1 MPTLHPMGT
10 PITPYGSGDA
20 KKAQVAQMFDNIAH
34 RYDFLNHFF
43 SLGIDKLWR
52 RKAVRILLSDG
63 PVEILDVAT
72 GTADFA
78 IEAAGKAPELKVIG
92 VDISAGMLDIGRTK
106 VARAGQD
113 GRVELVLGDGESLP
127 FEDGRFDAFTV
138 AFGVRNFENL
148 TAGLKEMQRTLRSGG
163 KGYILEFSKPRMFPM
178 KQLFWLY
185 FRYIMPTVGK
195 WFSKD
200 ASAYTYLPE
209 SVKVFPEG
217 EELKRILLDCGFA
230 SCQLHPLTGGIATL
244 YVVDKA

>member
-1 MPTLHPMGT
+1 MGT
-10 PITPYGSGDA
+10 PITPYDSGDA

-52 RKAVRILLSDG
+52 RKAVRMLLSEG
-63 PVEILDVAT
+63 PSEVLDVAT

-78 IEAAGKAPELKVIG
+78 IEAARKAPFLNVVG
-92 VDISAGMLDIGRTK
+92 VDISAGMLDIGRKK
-106 VARAGQD
+106 VSRAGQD

-127 FEDGRFDAFTV
+127 FKDNRFDAFTV

-148 TAGLKEMQRTLRSGG
+148 TAGLREMQRTLKPGG

-217 EELKRILLDCGFA
+217 EDLKRILLDCGF
-230 SCQLHPLTGGIATL
+230 SGCTLHPLTGGIATL

>member
-1 MPTLHPMGT
+1 MGT
-10 PITPYGSGDA
+10 PITPYDSGDA

-52 RKAVRILLSDG
+52 RKAVRMLLSEG
-63 PVEILDVAT
+63 PSEVLDVAT

-78 IEAAGKAPELKVIG
+78 IEAARKAPSLNVVG
-92 VDISAGMLDIGRTK
+92 VDISAGMLDIGRKK
-106 VARAGQD
+106 VSRAGQD
-113 GRVELVLGDGESLP
+113 GRVDLVLGDGESLP
-127 FEDGRFDAFTV
+127 FEDGRLDAFTV

-148 TAGLKEMQRTLRSGG
+148 TAGLREMQRTLKSGG

-185 FRYIMPTVGK
+185 FRYIMPTLGK

-217 EELKRILLDCGFA
+217 EDLKRILLDCGFS
-230 SCQLHPLTGGIATL
+230 SCALHPLTGGIATL

>member
-1 MPTLHPMGT
+1 MGT
-10 PITPYGSGDA
+10 PIKPYEDSAA
-20 KKAQVAQMFDNIAH
+20 KKAQVARMFDNIAH

-52 RKAVRILLSDG
+52 RKAIRMMLAEAPREV
-63 PVEILDVAT
+63 LDVAT

-78 IEAAGKAPELKVIG
+78 IGTARVDPTVKVVG
-92 VDISAGMLDIGRTK
+92 VDISAGMLDIGREK
-106 VARAGQD
+106 VRKARQEGQVD
-113 GRVELVLGDGESLP
+113 LVLADGEALP

-138 AFGVRNFENL
+138 AFGVRNFEHL
-148 TAGLKEMQRTLRSGG
+148 EAGLKEMLRTLKSGG
-163 KGYILEFSKPRMFPM
+163 KGYILEFSKPKWFPM

-185 FRYIMPTVGK
+185 FRYVMPTLGK

-209 SVKVFPEG
+209 SVKAFPEG
-217 EELKRILLDCGFA
+217 EAMKHILLGCGYADCTLF
-230 SCQLHPLTGGIATL
+230 PLTGGIATL

>member
-52 RKAVRILLSDG
+52 RKAVRMLLSDG

-78 IEAAGKAPELKVIG
+78 IEAARKAPELKVIG

-106 VARAGQD
+106 VTRAD
-113 GRVELVLGDGESLP
+113 R
-127 FEDGRFDAFTV
+127 
-138 AFGVRNFENL
+138 
-148 TAGLKEMQRTLRSGG
+148 TAVWS
-163 KGYILEFSKPRMFPM
+163 
-178 KQLFWLY
+178 LFWEMASPSPS
-185 FRYIMPTVGK
+185 RTVDSTPSP
-195 WFSKD
+195 WPS
-200 ASAYTYLPE
+200 ASAT
-209 SVKVFPEG
+209 S
-217 EELKRILLDCGFA
+217 RTSRRD
-230 SCQLHPLTGGIATL
+230 
-244 YVVDKA
+244 

>member
-1 MPTLHPMGT
+1 MGT
-10 PITPYGSGDA
+10 PITPYGGNDA
-20 KKAQVAQMFDNIAH
+20 KKAQVARMFDNIAH

-43 SLGIDKLWR
+43 SLGIDRLWR
-52 RKAVRILLSDG
+52 RKAVRMLLSQD
-63 PVEILDVAT
+63 PKEVLDVAT

-78 IEAAGKAPELKVIG
+78 IEAAKKAPHLKVVG

-106 VARAGQD
+106 VTKAKQD
-113 GRVELVLGDGESLP
+113 GRVELVLGDGEQLP

-148 TAGLKEMQRTLRSGG
+148 PAGLKEMNRTMRSGG
-163 KGYILEFSKPRMFPM
+163 RGYILEFSKPRMFPM

-185 FRYIMPTVGK
+185 FRYIMPTLGK

-209 SVKVFPEG
+209 SVKAFPEG
-217 EELKRILLDCGFA
+217 EDMRRILEECGFTDCA
-230 SCQLHPLTGGIATL
+230 LHPLTGGIATL
-244 YVVDKA
+244 YVVSKP

>member
-1 MPTLHPMGT
+1 MGT
-10 PITPYGSGDA
+10 PIKPYEDSAA
-20 KKAQVAQMFDNIAH
+20 KKAQVARMFDNIAH

-52 RKAVRILLSDG
+52 RKAIRKMLAEAPREV
-63 PVEILDVAT
+63 LDVAT

-78 IEAAGKAPELKVIG
+78 IGTARVDQNIKVVG
-92 VDISAGMLDIGRTK
+92 VDISAGMLDIGREK
-106 VARAGQD
+106 VRKARQE
-113 GRVELVLGDGESLP
+113 GRVDLVLADGEALP

-138 AFGVRNFENL
+138 AFGVRNFEHL
-148 TAGLKEMQRTLRSGG
+148 EAGLKEMLRTLKSGG
-163 KGYILEFSKPRMFPM
+163 KGYILEFSKPKWFPM

-185 FRYIMPTVGK
+185 FRHVMPTLGK

-209 SVKVFPEG
+209 SVKAFPEG
-217 EELKRILLDCGFA
+217 EAMKRILLGCGFA
-230 SCQLHPLTGGIATL
+230 DCTLFPLTGGIATL

>member
-1 MPTLHPMGT
+1 MGT
-10 PITPYGSGDA
+10 PIKPYEDEAA
-20 KKAQVAQMFDNIAH
+20 KKAQVARMFDNIAH

-52 RKAVRILLSDG
+52 RKAIRMLLAEH
-63 PVEILDVAT
+63 PEEVLDVAT

-78 IEAAGKAPELKVIG
+78 IGTAHRNAEIKVVG
-92 VDISAGMLDIGRTK
+92 VDISAGMLDIGRQK
-106 VARAGQD
+106 VTRAGQD
-113 GRVELVLGDGESLP
+113 GRVDLVLADGEALP

-148 TAGLKEMQRTLRSGG
+148 QAGLKEMCRTLKSGG
-163 KGYILEFSKPRMFPM
+163 KGYILEFSKPKWFPM

-185 FRYIMPTVGK
+185 FRYIMPTLGK

-217 EELKRILLDCGFA
+217 DDMRDILLQCGYA
-230 SCQLHPLTGGIATL
+230 GCVMHPLTGGIATL

>member
-1 MPTLHPMGT
+1 MGT
-10 PITPYGSGDA
+10 PITPYGGNDA
-20 KKAQVAQMFDNIAH
+20 KKAQVARMFDNIAH

-52 RKAVRILLSDG
+52 RKAVRMLLSQD
-63 PVEILDVAT
+63 PKEVLDVAT

-78 IEAAGKAPELKVIG
+78 IEAAKKAPHLKVVG

-106 VARAGQD
+106 VTKAKQD
-113 GRVELVLGDGESLP
+113 GRVELVLGDGEQLP

-148 TAGLKEMQRTLRSGG
+148 PAGLKEMNRTMRSGG
-163 KGYILEFSKPRMFPM
+163 RGYILEFSKPRMFPM

-185 FRYIMPTVGK
+185 FRYIMPTLGK

-209 SVKVFPEG
+209 SVKAFPEG
-217 EELKRILLDCGFA
+217 EDMRRILE
-230 SCQLHPLTGGIATL
+230 
-244 YVVDKA
+244 

>member
-1 MPTLHPMGT
+1 MGT
-10 PITPYGSGDA
+10 PITPYDSGDA

-52 RKAVRILLSDG
+52 RKAVRMLLSKG
-63 PVEILDVAT
+63 PKEILDVAT

-78 IEAAGKAPELKVIG
+78 IEAARKAPELKVIG
-92 VDISAGMLDIGRTK
+92 VDISAGMLDVGRTK
-106 VARAGQD
+106 VTHAGQD

-127 FEDGRFDAFTV
+127 FDDGRFDAFTV

-148 TAGLKEMQRTLRSGG
+148 EAGLREMQRTLKSGG

-185 FRYIMPTVGK
+185 FRYIMPTLGK

-209 SVKVFPEG
+209 SVKIFPEG
-217 EELKRILLDCGFA
+217 EDLKRILLDCGFSA
-230 SCQLHPLTGGIATL
+230 CALHPLTGGIATL

>member
-1 MPTLHPMGT
+1 MGT
-10 PITPYGSGDA
+10 PIKPYEDDAA
-20 KKAQVAQMFDNIAH
+20 KKAQVARMFDNIAH

-52 RKAVRILLSDG
+52 RKAIRMMLAEKPAEV
-63 PVEILDVAT
+63 LDVAT

-78 IEAAGKAPELKVIG
+78 IGTAHRAPGVKVIG
-92 VDISAGMLDIGRTK
+92 VDISAGMLDIGRQKVTK
-106 VARAGQD
+106 AGQD
-113 GRVELVLGDGESLP
+113 GRVELVLADGESLP

-138 AFGVRNFENL
+138 AFGVRNFEHL
-148 TAGLKEMQRTLRSGG
+148 EAGLKEMLRTLRSGG
-163 KGYILEFSKPRMFPM
+163 KGYILEFSKPKWFPM

-185 FRYIMPTVGK
+185 FRYIMPTLGK

-209 SVKVFPEG
+209 SVKAFPEG
-217 EELKRILLDCGFA
+217 QAMHDILIGCGFSA
-230 SCQLHPLTGGIATL
+230 CRMHPLTGGIATL

>member
-1 MPTLHPMGT
+1 MGT
-10 PITPYGSGDA
+10 PITPYDSGDA

-52 RKAVRILLSDG
+52 RKAVRMLLSEG
-63 PVEILDVAT
+63 PSEVLDVAT

-78 IEAAGKAPELKVIG
+78 IEAARKAPSLNVVG
-92 VDISAGMLDIGRTK
+92 VDISAGMLDIGRKK
-106 VARAGQD
+106 VSRAGQD
-113 GRVELVLGDGESLP
+113 GRVDLVLGDGESLP

-148 TAGLKEMQRTLRSGG
+148 TAGLREMQRTLKSGG

-185 FRYIMPTVGK
+185 FRYIMPTLGK

-217 EELKRILLDCGFA
+217 EDLKRILLDCGFS
-230 SCQLHPLTGGIATL
+230 SCALHPLTGGIATL

>member
-1 MPTLHPMGT
+1 MGT
-10 PITPYGSGDA
+10 PITPYNSGDA

-52 RKAVRILLSDG
+52 RKAVRMLLSNG
-63 PVEILDVAT
+63 PKEILDVAT

-78 IEAAGKAPELKVIG
+78 IEAARRAPDLRVIG
-92 VDISAGMLDIGRTK
+92 VDISPGMLDIGRSK
-106 VARAGQD
+106 VSKANQD

-148 TAGLKEMQRTLRSGG
+148 TAGLREMHRTLSNGG
-163 KGYILEFSKPRMFPM
+163 KGYILEFSKPRLFPM

-185 FRYIMPTVGK
+185 FSYVMPTLGK

-217 EELKRILLDCGFA
+217 EGLKRILMNCGLSECTLF
-230 SCQLHPLTGGIATL
+230 PLAGGIATL
-244 YVVDKA
+244 DVVEKA

>member
-1 MPTLHPMGT
+1 MGT
-10 PITPYGSGDA
+10 PIKPYEDDTA

-52 RKAVRILLSDG
+52 RKAIRMMLSEG
-63 PVEILDVAT
+63 PKEVLDVAT

-78 IEAAGKAPELKVIG
+78 IGTAHKAPSIQVVG
-92 VDISAGMLDIGRTK
+92 VDISAGMLDIGREK
-106 VARAGQD
+106 VKRANQV
-113 GRVELVLGDGESLP
+113 GRVELVLADGEALP
-127 FEDGRFDAFTV
+127 FEDHRFDAFTV

-148 TAGLKEMQRTLRSGG
+148 EAGLKEMLRTLRSGG
-163 KGYILEFSKPRMFPM
+163 KGYILEFSKPKWFPM
-178 KQLFWLY
+178 KQIFWLY
-185 FRYIMPTVGK
+185 FRYIMPTLGK

-217 EELKRILLDCGFA
+217 QEMHDILKGIGFS
-230 SCQLHPLTGGIATL
+230 SCAMHPLTGGIATL
-244 YVVDKA
+244 YVVTKR

>member
-1 MPTLHPMGT
+1 MGT
-10 PITPYGSGDA
+10 PITPYNSGDA

-52 RKAVRILLSDG
+52 KKAVRMLLSKG
-63 PVEILDVAT
+63 PQELLDVAT

-78 IEAAGKAPELKVIG
+78 IEAARKAPELKVVG

-106 VARAGQD
+106 VSRAGQD
-113 GRVELVLGDGESLP
+113 SRGELVLGDGESLP
-127 FEDGRFDAFTV
+127 FDDGRFDAFTV
-138 AFGVRNFENL
+138 AFGVRTFEHL
-148 TAGLKEMQRTLRSGG
+148 EAGLREMQRTLKSGG
-163 KGYILEFSKPRMFPM
+163 TGYILEFSKPRMFPM

-185 FRYIMPTVGK
+185 FRYIMPTLGK

-217 EELKRILLDCGFA
+217 EDLKRILLDCGFNA
-230 SCQLHPLTGGIATL
+230 CALHPLTGGIATL